1 MLGVARDQV
10 SQLDGNLVMAHAQTL
25 DHVLAASVADKRL
38 RLLLLGTF
46 ALLALFLAASGLY
59 GVMAFAVTAR
69 TREIGIRVALG
80 AGPKDVLWMVVREGL
95 RLAALGA
102 FIGLLA
108 AFALTRFLS
117 SLLFNVKPTDLFTYV
132 VLTVGILAVA
142 LAASYIPARRAT
154 QMDPLVALR
163 YE

>member
-1 MLGVARDQV
+1 
-10 SQLDGNLVMAHAQTL
+10 
-25 DHVLAASVADKRL
+25 
-38 RLLLLGTF
+38 
-46 ALLALFLAASGLY
+46 
-59 GVMAFAVTAR
+59 
-69 TREIGIRVALG
+69 
-80 AGPKDVLWMVVREGL
+80 MVIREGL

-102 FIGLLA
+102 FMGLLA

-132 VLTVGILAVA
+132 VLTTGILGVA

-163 YE
+163 FE

>member
-1 MLGVARDQV
+1 MII
-10 SQLDGNLVMAHAQTL
+10 
-25 DHVLAASVADKRL
+25 
-38 RLLLLGTF
+38 

-80 AGPKDVLWMVVREGL
+80 AGPKDVQWMVVREGL

-102 FIGLLA
+102 FMGLLA

-132 VLTVGILAVA
+132 VLTAGILAVA